1 MIKKKLFLVKISVQV
16 LKLALSKSLRASDDG
31 QGINKLWP
39 IYDRYNLYTR
49 DHWSNNNTF

>member
-49 DHWSNNNTF
+49 DNWSNNNTF